1 MKYNVG
7 DTVYTIQEYGVQIN
21 EHKITKVIL
30 TEQGTKYYLNGKDV
44 GLDEKVLFTK
54 SKVKTHLI
62 KQLKEK
68 HTGEMAQAR
77 RQIEKLS

>member
-21 EHKITKVIL
+21 EHRITKVIL
-30 TEQGTKYYLNGKDV
+30 TEQGAKYYLNGKDV
-44 GLDEKVLFTK
+44 GVEEKSLFKK
-54 SKVKTHLI
+54 SKVKSHLM

-68 HTGEMAQAR
+68 HRGEMLQAR